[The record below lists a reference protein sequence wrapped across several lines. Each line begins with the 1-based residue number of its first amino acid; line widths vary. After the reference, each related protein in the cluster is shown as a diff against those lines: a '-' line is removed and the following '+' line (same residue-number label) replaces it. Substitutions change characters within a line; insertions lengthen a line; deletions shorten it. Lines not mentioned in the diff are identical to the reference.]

1 MYWAYCF
8 IIMVAIFS
16 LWTFIETKRL
26 QRRDDAL
33 EERFWE
39 RESKANSIR
48 RKPID
53 HLKYIHIPADLPTD
67 LLTDNPEMPNIL
79 ASLETLRGKKIVN
92 LTGYSNTDLKY
103 EFGAPNITELSEYDQ
118 NFTIL
123 VTTLQKWADLLI
135 DNGYNDEAIK
145 MMEYLVEIRADIG
158 KTYRLL
164 GRHYIET
171 DQMEKFDTLLKAAGE
186 LKSLNTKYIC
196 EALRD
201 MKPF

>member
-53 HLKYIHIPADLPTD
+53 HLKYIHIPADLPTE

>member
-53 HLKYIHIPADLPTD
+53 HLKYIHIPADLPTE
-67 LLTDNPEMPNIL
+67 LLTDNPEMPNIF
-79 ASLETLRGKKIVN
+79 ASIETLRGKKIVN

-135 DNGYNDEAIK
+135 DNGYNEEAIK